1 MYLPIGQN
9 MNQVKDQARNIASL
23 KAKLWK
29 DVRTFLNNSESLN
42 GVFSNLTGRIIRMMM
57 INVVA
62 QPIWKEIEM
71 SKKIFIQFK

>member
-62 QPIWKEIEM
+62 QPI
-71 SKKIFIQFK
+71 